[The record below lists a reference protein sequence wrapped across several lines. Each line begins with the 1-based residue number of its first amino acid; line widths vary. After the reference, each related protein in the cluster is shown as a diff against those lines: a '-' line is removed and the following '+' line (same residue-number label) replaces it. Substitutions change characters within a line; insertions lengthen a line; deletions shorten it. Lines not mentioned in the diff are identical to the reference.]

1 MEVFKLMVDM
11 KVEVWRR
18 DHVEIEAESLEE
30 AVNKA
35 IKHDYLVPDDSEYLY
50 DTECTMDP
58 EQVFPYNAATVEV
71 MDENWNILKD
81 NYGGGQL
88 RSNT

>member
-1 MEVFKLMVDM
+1 MEVFKLIVDR

-30 AVNKA
+30 AANKA
-35 IKHDYLVPDDSEYLY
+35 IRHDYLVPDDSGYLY

-58 EQVFPYNAATVEV
+58 EQVFPYSAATVEV
-71 MDENWNILKD
+71 MDEHWNILKG

-88 RSNT
+88 RSDT

>member
-1 MEVFKLMVDM
+1 MEVFKLTVDR
-11 KVEVWRR
+11 KVEMWRR

-50 DTECTMDP
+50 DTECAMSP
-58 EQVFPYNAATVEV
+58 EQVFPYNAATVKV
-71 MDENWNILKD
+71 MDEHWNILKN
-81 NYGGGQL
+81 NYGGEQL
-88 RSNT
+88 

>member
-1 MEVFKLMVDM
+1 MKEFDLIVDR

-18 DHVEIEAESLEE
+18 DKITIEAESLEE

-35 IKHDYLVPDDSEYLY
+35 MSHDYISEDCEYLY
-50 DTECTMDP
+50 DTECTMGTD
-58 EQVFPYNAATVEV
+58 QTFPYPEATIEV
-71 MDENWNILKD
+71 MDEHGNILKD

-88 RSNT
+88 RLDT

>member
-1 MEVFKLMVDM
+1 MEVFKLTVDR

-50 DTECTMDP
+50 DTECTMDSRYFLTTL
-58 EQVFPYNAATVEV
+58 QL
-71 MDENWNILKD
+71 LK
-81 NYGGGQL
+81 L
-88 RSNT
+88 WMNTGIY